1 MTTRTTPVPLP
12 KRDDMVKRLRRIEG
26 QIRGLVS
33 MIEDGRDCA
42 DVVNQFA
49 AAKNSFDSAAMHAVL
64 SLAAHCSTPQDG
76 TPTLTDD
83 ELRKLAATLA

>member
-12 KRDDMVKRLRRIEG
+12 KRDDMVNRLRRIEG

-33 MIEDGRDCA
+33 MIEGGRDCT

-49 AAKNSFDSAAMHAVL
+49 AAKNSFDSAAMHVVL
-64 SLAAHCSTPQDG
+64 SLAAHCSNPQDS